1 MERGASSLGR
11 MQTSP
16 SASGRPRN
24 GDTTQRI
31 LDLCWRVIAADG
43 IDAVDIE
50 AIAAELG
57 CAKTTIY
64 RRWPSK
70 TDLVVAA
77 IEAGLEHGTDPATGD
92 VVADL
97 VEFAMV
103 NVRNHSS
110 RFSAFSLVSSSEVT
124 RRLWERIF
132 AARQAIAVTIIDR
145 AMAAGQLPADADA
158 IAIVDLLSGFVN
170 FRLVARAAVEG
181 SRAVTRDEISP
192 IVTAIVASPPRRR
205 P

>member
-1 MERGASSLGR
+1 MH
-11 MQTSP
+11 TSP
-16 SASGRPRN
+16 TAGRPR
-24 GDTTQRI
+24 DTATTKRI
-31 LDLCWRVIAADG
+31 LDRCWQVIAADG
-43 IDAVDIE
+43 IEAVDIE

-77 IEAGLEHGTDPATGD
+77 IEEGLEHGTDPATGD

-97 VEFAMV
+97 IEFAMV

-110 RFSAFSLVSSSEVT
+110 RFSAFSLVSNSEVT

-132 AARQAIAVTIIDR
+132 AARQAIALAIIDR
-145 AMAAGQLPADADA
+145 AMAAGDLPDDTDP

-181 SRAVTRDEISP
+181 SRAVTREDIAP
-192 IVTAIVASPPRRR
+192 IVTSIVASPPRRHA
-205 P
+205 